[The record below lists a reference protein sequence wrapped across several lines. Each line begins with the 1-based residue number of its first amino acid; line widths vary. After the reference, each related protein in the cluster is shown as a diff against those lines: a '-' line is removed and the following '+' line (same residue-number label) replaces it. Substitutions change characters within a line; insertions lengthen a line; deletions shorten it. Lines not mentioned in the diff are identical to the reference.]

1 MQSLQRNLHL
11 ALEQKVNSE
20 AMSEVVNDIARIFK
34 SSHEENKVSSFITDL
49 VLLNK
54 RLGEKITVI

>member
-20 AMSEVVNDIARIFK
+20 AMSEIVHEIARIFNMR
-34 SSHEENKVSSFITDL
+34 HTENKVS
-49 VLLNK
+49 
-54 RLGEKITVI
+54 